1 MKPIALI
8 ILALTLAIGTYM
20 SRNTENDAQ
29 VMIEDSIGSSMA
41 APVRPDIPL

>member
-20 SRNTENDAQ
+20 VRNTKSDAQ

>member
-1 MKPIALI
+1 MKAIALI

-20 SRNTENDAQ
+20 GRNTESDTQ

-41 APVRPDIPL
+41 APARPDIPL

>member
-1 MKPIALI
+1 MKAIALI

-20 SRNTENDAQ
+20 GRNTENDTQ

-41 APVRPDIPL
+41 APARPDIPI

>member
-1 MKPIALI
+1 MKSIALI

-20 SRNTENDAQ
+20 GRNKESDTQ